1 MAAVELPTVPES
13 DPRALSADPD
23 AYARVRR
30 NRIRRVL
37 SRFFDPY
44 RVQPE
49 AIDIL
54 TDLCRLHDR
63 GSGNDDVLSG
73 ALSRR
78 STRCVFLYSGYVV
91 TDPLR
96 RTSRLWKGRSFFGT
110 SHVWDEGVTEL
121 ENPQVVSRGP
131 VTALSLPGRALREA
145 VLHEPTLGVALLRM
159 TFEQQQ
165 ITEVVY
171 GASNEIPLVRVAR
184 MLDYLAVS
192 RSVVVKAGGGKTVV
206 TSQRKKL
213 IVGPTQTDIA
223 DALGMGRAT
232 VEKALATLRKEGVLM
247 VTPPGQHRKNRH
259 YEIADE
265 EKLKLIAMGV
275 TTPN

>member
-1 MAAVELPTVPES
+1 M
-13 DPRALSADPD
+13 
-23 AYARVRR
+23 
-30 NRIRRVL
+30 
-37 SRFFDPY
+37 
-44 RVQPE
+44 
-49 AIDIL
+49 
-54 TDLCRLHDR
+54 
-63 GSGNDDVLSG
+63 
-73 ALSRR
+73 
-78 STRCVFLYSGYVV
+78 FLYNGYVV

-96 RTSRLWKGRSFFGT
+96 RTSRLWRGRSFFGT
-110 SHVWDEGVTEL
+110 SHVWEEGVTDL
-121 ENPQVVSRGP
+121 DNPQVVSRGP

-145 VLHEPTLGVALLRM
+145 ILHEPALGVALLRM

-171 GASNEIPLVRVAR
+171 GASNEVPLVRVAG

-192 RSVVVKAGGGKTVV
+192 RSVVVQAANKTVV

-232 VEKALATLRKEGVLM
+232 VEKALATLRKEGALKA
-247 VTPPGQHRKNRH
+247 TPPGQRKNRR
-259 YEIADE
+259 YEIADD